1 MTPIRKTA
9 MLRYAKAPL
18 CLLPLLAAPACSS
31 IGFGAQ
37 RSVEAAGVAATSAVA
52 TPVIGFAS
60 WPLWHW
66 GGSVTSEWL
75 SGTEEVRI
83 PLAAPP
89 APSAPNFTGRPLTP
103 QPMNFDLNFLLL
115 IGVIVAIWWL
125 DKRVDRLEK

>member
-1 MTPIRKTA
+1 MTSIRKTA

-66 GGSVTSEWL
+66 LANPTATWL
-75 SGTEEVRI
+75 TGTEEIRI
-83 PLAAPP
+83 PVAAPP
-89 APSAPNFTGRPLTP
+89 DPSAPNFAGRSLTP